1 MREIYQDIP
10 TWDNGTWTTT
20 DFNSREEFYEY
31 LLTNV
36 FKEPGKYEF
45 NDTTTHLFTQ
55 ESAKFNK
62 DKVYCTAPFKS
73 KDFITYWDDQKAKCR
88 RGLLIKENDKV
99 WYMTRDYYMWLNF
112 LPIFNKEIQKF
123 GFADIRDAQYHMALY
138 EILSE
143 LNYNHVAI
151 LKKRQIASSYYHMA
165 KLLNQQWFE
174 EGVTLKI
181 GASLKDYINEKGSW
195 KFLQE
200 YAAFLNEHTAWYRPM
215 SPDKVMMWQQK
226 IEVRRGDRKTEVGLK
241 GTIQGMS
248 FEKDPTNGVGGPV
261 KYFFHEEAGI
271 APRMNNTYEYM
282 RPAMRSGLTT
292 TGMFIAAGSVGDL
305 SQCEP
310 LRKMILYPTENDIYS
325 VETDLLDNKGSVGK
339 SGLFI
344 PEQWSMPP
352 YIDNFGNSKVQEALE
367 ALDDQFEKWKK
378 ELDPETYQLRISQ
391 HPRNIEEAFAN
402 RTVSKFPMH
411 LITAQQRRIEDKDYP
426 YEFLDLGR
434 DANGK
439 ILPEHS
445 NKRPITEFPITKN
458 TEDKT
463 GVLVVWERPV
473 ENPNFGMYYASID
486 PVAEGKAEHVDNM
499 LYTPT
504 GKKRIGNIQIGDQVI
519 GSNGQP
525 INVIGVYPQ
534 GIKKLCKITFSDGHS
549 IKVCEDHL
557 WNVKLNGGT
566 KGYIT
571 LSVKDLLDTTKTI
584 TYTGTGRNIKK
595 EYSISTYYKDKQNRN
610 KWSIPIVKP
619 INFQPKGLKKV
630 NANISRNKQPIHPY
644 VLGALLGDGGLSQKS
659 IRFSSVDEEIINKM
673 QLYLPDDLEL
683 KKVKG
688 NNCDYSIVTKK
699 GNRNSLTKTLR
710 NLSLMG
716 LKSEHKFIP
725 EEYKYALVSQR
736 IVLLNGLLDTDGSC
750 TNHGVEFYSSSKQL
764 AYDVVEL
771 VQSLGGIAKIR
782 MKKTTHLD
790 SYIVRVNLP
799 RGLEPFLLSR
809 KKDKYKKSKVFS
821 RYITN
826 IEYID
831 DAEAVCISVDALDN
845 LYVTEHALVTHNTT
859 TSESLCSI
867 YIMKAPV
874 EVTKVTGIETET
886 YIEPDKIVAAWCG
899 RFDDI
904 NKTHQRLETII
915 EWYNAWTVIE
925 NNISLFIQYM
935 ISRKKQKYLVPKSQ
949 IMFLKDLGSNNSV
962 YQEYG
967 WKNTG
972 TLFKAHLL
980 SYAIEYTKE
989 ELDVETKSDGTIV
1002 RTKYGIE
1009 RIPDIMLLKEM
1020 GAYSD
1025 GVNVDRLVAFCAL
1038 VAFMRI
1044 QQANR
1049 GYAKRVIMDDA
1060 AKNLQK
1066 SENLFKLNS
1075 SPFRHMGRTSGSSS
1089 GGQNVKRSPF
1099 KNIK

>member
-20 DFNSREEFYEY
+20 DFNSREEFYDY
-31 LLTNV
+31 LLVNV

-45 NDTTTHLFTQ
+45 NETTSQLFIQ
-55 ESAKFNK
+55 ESTKFNK

-73 KDFITYWDDQKAKCR
+73 KDFIAYWDDQKAKCR
-88 RGLLIKENDKV
+88 RGLLIKEKGKV

-138 EILSE
+138 EILAE
-143 LNYNHVAI
+143 LNYKHVAI

-271 APRMNNTYEYM
+271 APRMDSTYEYM
-282 RPAMRSGLTT
+282 RPAMRSGLIT
-292 TGMFIAAGSVGDL
+292 TGLFIAAGSVGDL

-310 LRKMILYPTENDIYS
+310 LRKMIMYPIENDIYT
-325 VETDLLDNKGSVGK
+325 VESNLIDNKGSVGL

-352 YIDNFGNSKVQEALE
+352 YIDNFGNSKVEEALE
-367 ALDDQFEKWKK
+367 ALTDQFEKWKR
-378 ELDPETYQLRISQ
+378 ELGPETYQLRISQ

-402 RTVSKFPMH
+402 RTISKFPMH
-411 LITAQQRRIEDKDYP
+411 LVTAQQRRIEDKEYP

-445 NKRPITEFPITKN
+445 NKRPIAEFPITKN

-473 ENPNFGMYYASID
+473 ENPSFGMYYASID
-486 PVAEGKAEHVDNM
+486 PVAEGK
-499 LYTPT
+499 
-504 GKKRIGNIQIGDQVI
+504 
-519 GSNGQP
+519 
-525 INVIGVYPQ
+525 
-534 GIKKLCKITFSDGHS
+534 
-549 IKVCEDHL
+549 
-557 WNVKLNGGT
+557 
-566 KGYIT
+566 
-571 LSVKDLLDTTKTI
+571 
-584 TYTGTGRNIKK
+584 
-595 EYSISTYYKDKQNRN
+595 
-610 KWSIPIVKP
+610 
-619 INFQPKGLKKV
+619 
-630 NANISRNKQPIHPY
+630 
-644 VLGALLGDGGLSQKS
+644 
-659 IRFSSVDEEIINKM
+659 
-673 QLYLPDDLEL
+673 
-683 KKVKG
+683 
-688 NNCDYSIVTKK
+688 
-699 GNRNSLTKTLR
+699 
-710 NLSLMG
+710 
-716 LKSEHKFIP
+716 
-725 EEYKYALVSQR
+725 
-736 IVLLNGLLDTDGSC
+736 
-750 TNHGVEFYSSSKQL
+750 
-764 AYDVVEL
+764 
-771 VQSLGGIAKIR
+771 
-782 MKKTTHLD
+782 
-790 SYIVRVNLP
+790 
-799 RGLEPFLLSR
+799 
-809 KKDKYKKSKVFS
+809 
-821 RYITN
+821 
-826 IEYID
+826 
-831 DAEAVCISVDALDN
+831 
-845 LYVTEHALVTHNTT
+845 TT

-874 EVTKVTGIETET
+874 EVTKVTGTETET

-925 NNISLFIQYM
+925 NNISLFIMYM

-949 IMFLKDLGSNNSV
+949 IMFLKDLGANNSV

-972 TLFKAHLL
+972 TLFKNHLL

-989 ELDVETKSDGTIV
+989 ELDVETKPDGTIV

-1009 RIPDIMLLKEM
+1009 RIPDVMLLKEM
-1020 GAYSD
+1020 AAYAD
-1025 GVNVDRLVAFCAL
+1025 GVNVDRLVAFCAM

-1049 GYAKRVIMDDA
+1049 GYAKRVVMDDM

-1066 SENLFKLNS
+1066 SENLFKLNN
-1075 SPFRHMGRTSGSSS
+1075 SPFRHMGRSNSSL

-1099 KNIK
+1099 KNIR